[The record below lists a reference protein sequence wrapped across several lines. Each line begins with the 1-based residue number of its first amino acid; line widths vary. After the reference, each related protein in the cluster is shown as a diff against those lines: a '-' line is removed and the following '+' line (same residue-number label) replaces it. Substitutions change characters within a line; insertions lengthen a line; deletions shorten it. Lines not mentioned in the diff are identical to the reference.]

1 MGPARRTRNAAPH
14 KQHQWGDSFFPGINV
29 ARNYPRRNLRP
40 DLVAGATLFTLLIPA
55 GMAYAELAGL
65 PPVTGLYATIL
76 PLLAYALFGPSR
88 VLVLGPDSSLGPLIA
103 AAVLPLALGNT
114 DRAVALAGLLAILVG
129 LLMILGRFLN
139 LGFVTDLLSKP
150 IRLGYLNGIAL
161 VVFAGQLPKLLGI
174 PVPGDTIWA
183 ELSGS
188 AAALISGAFNPVA
201 LLIGL
206 GSLALIKLPSWLH
219 VRIPGTMLAVVCAM
233 LATLVF
239 GLTDKLPM
247 VGALPPGL
255 PAPALSGLAW
265 PDIAALIGPA
275 AGIALIAFA
284 DTGVLSR
291 TLAARR
297 GESVSGNA
305 ELGALGAANVAS
317 GLFGGFPVSSS
328 TSRTPV
334 AIEAGSRT
342 QLTGFFAAILLVVF
356 MLLAPGVT
364 AYLPVATLAA
374 VIIVA
379 AASMVDIGGL
389 RRLWRMSRAE
399 TVLMFSAFL
408 GVTVFGVLQ
417 GILVAITLS
426 LLAFVQ
432 RAWNPYR
439 TELVRVEGVPG
450 YHDVDRHPDGE
461 RTPGLLI
468 ARFDAPLFFA
478 NGAAFAA
485 HVRELVDSTPGPVR
499 RVVVAAEAITGIDT
513 TALDDLVELDKYLER
528 HGIDLV
534 FAELKGPVKDRLAR
548 YGVGARFGPEHFYPT
563 IGAAVRDYQHDEAA
577 PDA

>member
-1 MGPARRTRNAAPH
+1 MGHARRTRNATPTR
-14 KQHQWGDSFFPGINV
+14 QHPWVDSYVPGINA
-29 ARNYPRRNLRP
+29 ARNYRRGDLRP
-40 DLVAGATLFTLLIPA
+40 DLVAGLTLFTLLIPA

-76 PLLAYALFGPSR
+76 PLLAYALFGPSK
-88 VLVLGPDSSLGPLIA
+88 VLVLGPDSSLGPMIA
-103 AAVLPLALGNT
+103 AAILPLALGNT
-114 DRAVALAGLLAILVG
+114 DRAVALAGLLAIIVG
-129 LLMILGRFLN
+129 LLMVLGRFLN

-174 PVPGDTIWA
+174 SVPGETIWA
-183 ELSGS
+183 ELTGS

-201 LLIGL
+201 LLMGL
-206 GSLALIKLPSWLH
+206 GCLVLIKLPSWLH
-219 VRIPGTMLAVVCAM
+219 LRIPGTMLAVVA
-233 LATLVF
+233 AVAVTFIF

-265 PDIAALIGPA
+265 PDVAALAGPA

-291 TLAARR
+291 TIAARR

-305 ELGALGAANVAS
+305 ELGALGVANVAS

-334 AIEAGSRT
+334 AIQAGSRT
-342 QLTGFFAAILLVVF
+342 QLTGVVAATLLVAF

-364 AYLPVATLAA
+364 AYLPVTTLAA

-379 AASMVDIGGL
+379 AGSMVDIAGL
-389 RRLWRMSRAE
+389 RLMWRASRTE

-408 GVTVFGVLQ
+408 GVAVVGVLQ
-417 GILVAITLS
+417 GILVAIALS

-439 TELVRVEGVPG
+439 TELVRVPGMPG
-450 YHDVDRHPDGE
+450 YHDVDRHPDGT
-461 RTPGLLI
+461 RISGLII

-478 NGAAFAA
+478 NGAVFAA
-485 HVRELVDSTPGPVR
+485 HIRELVDQAPGPVH

-513 TALDDLVELDKYLER
+513 TALDDLVELDKYLEQ

-534 FAELKGPVKDRLAR
+534 FAEMKGPVKDRLAR
-548 YGVGARFGPEHFYPT
+548 LSVGARFGPENFFPT
-563 IGAAVRDYQHDEAA
+563 IESALRSVGGNGSGTG
-577 PDA
+577 